1 MNTTEPESRTHW
13 DGVYTQR
20 ALDKVSWYEATPA
33 RSLEWIAATGVAPEA
48 ALIDVGGGASTLVD
62 ELLARG
68 HTDITV
74 LDVSGEVL
82 SLVAERLGERRRF
95 VELIAQ
101 DVTTF
106 RPART
111 YSLWHD
117 RAVFHFMTDEPRR
130 RGYLE
135 ALLAGTDPGSHVILS
150 TFGPE
155 GPSRCSGLPTARYDA
170 EGLATVLGRSF
181 RLMRSALEVHTTPGG
196 ATQQFLHTHFIRK

>member
-1 MNTTEPESRTHW
+1 MTAPEPQFRAHW
-13 DGVYTQR
+13 DGVYSQR
-20 ALDKVSWYEATPA
+20 AIDKVSWFEATPA

-68 HTDITV
+68 HTDITL

-82 SLVAERLGERRRF
+82 ELVGKRLGERRRF
-95 VELIAQ
+95 VELIAL

-106 RPART
+106 RPSRT
-111 YSLWHD
+111 YALWHD
-117 RAVFHFMTDEPRR
+117 RAVFHFMTDEPGR

-135 ALLAGTDPGSHVILS
+135 ALLAGTHPGSHILLS

-155 GPSRCSGLPTARYDA
+155 GPTRCSGLPTARYDA
-170 EGLATVLGRSF
+170 DALATALGRSF
-181 RLMRSALEVHTTPGG
+181 RLMRSALEIHTTPGG
-196 ATQQFLHTHFIRK
+196 AAQQFLHTHFTRE